1 MTTEEEGGDTIEA
14 LMAIAMGCVGMGL
27 DDFCRLTPSQFAEVV
42 RQHSRHTQ
50 EREHAEWERTRMTC
64 MCLLQPHSKSRLKP
78 TDIMRFP
85 WEEQRTPQEET
96 QQLTREEIME
106 RYKQAIKD
114 INV

>member
-1 MTTEEEGGDTIEA
+1 
-14 LMAIAMGCVGMGL
+14 MAIAMGCVRMGL

-85 WEEQRTPQEET
+85 WEEPQQKAQEET
-96 QQLTREEIME
+96 QQLTREEIMN
-106 RYKQAIKD
+106 RYQQALKE
-114 INV
+114 INIYGNNHQTDV